1 MAYPATDLVLA
12 MACPLPD
19 IARIIRKRREQAV
32 TVARSARS
40 GEGGVPFNPAVYV
53 LTLAG

>member
-1 MAYPATDLVLA
+1 VAVAA
-12 MACPLPD
+12 K
-19 IARIIRKRREQAV
+19 RKGGPVSEQTV

-40 GEGGVPFNPAVYV
+40 GEGGVPFNPTVYV